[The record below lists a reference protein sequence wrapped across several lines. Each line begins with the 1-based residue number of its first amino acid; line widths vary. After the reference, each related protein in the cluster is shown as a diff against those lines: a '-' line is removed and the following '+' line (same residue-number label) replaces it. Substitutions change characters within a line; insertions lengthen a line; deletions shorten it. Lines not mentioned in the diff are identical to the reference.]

1 MIATKTILQI
11 LKNLEWEIRPLQIFA
26 TAMSSL
32 SSSMNAGAASFSV
45 DIYDRFGFGTNRG
58 DLRIAR

>member
-26 TAMSSL
+26 T
-32 SSSMNAGAASFSV
+32 GSV
-45 DIYDRFGFGTNRG
+45 VEKILKEAKKTISG
-58 DLRIAR
+58 